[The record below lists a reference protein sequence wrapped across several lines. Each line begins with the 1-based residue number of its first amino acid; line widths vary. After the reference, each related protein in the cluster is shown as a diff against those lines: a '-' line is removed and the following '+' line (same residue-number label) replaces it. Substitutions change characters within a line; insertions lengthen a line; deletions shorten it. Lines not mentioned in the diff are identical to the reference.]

1 VLPGRSA
8 TRLSPLYWIYW
19 VVSVALNRSA
29 RTSSFM
35 FSGLLI
41 ILLPLIVGYLIPLHQ
56 SALRLINRLLSWIVY
71 VILFFMGISLAFLD
85 NLASNLLS
93 ILHYSAVSVVVIL
106 LCNIAALL
114 WLERKIP
121 WKNHHHQ
128 EKLPSRIAM
137 ALESLKLC
145 GVVVLGFLL
154 GLTGWSFLQHATE
167 ASEYTLI
174 FLLFLIG
181 IQLRNNGMT
190 LKQIVLNRR
199 GMMVAGGCRQFNGGG
214 VINAFILDLPL
225 KTGLAMASGF
235 GWYSLSG
242 ILLTESFG
250 PVIGSAAFFN
260 DLARELLAIMLIP
273 GLVRRSR
280 STALGLCGATSM
292 DFTLPVLQRS
302 GGLEMVPA
310 AIVHGFILS
319 LLVPV
324 LMAFFSA

>member
-1 VLPGRSA
+1 
-8 TRLSPLYWIYW
+8 
-19 VVSVALNRSA
+19 
-29 RTSSFM
+29 M

-41 ILLPLIVGYLIPLHQ
+41 ILLPLVIGYLIPLHRP
-56 SALRLINRLLSWIVY
+56 SALKLIARLLSWIVY

-85 NLASNLLS
+85 NLASNLLA
-93 ILHYSAVSVVVIL
+93 ILHYAAVSVVIIL
-106 LCNIAALL
+106 LCNIAALM
-114 WLERKIP
+114 WLEQKMP
-121 WKNHHHQ
+121 WKNHHRQ
-128 EKLPSRIAM
+128 EKLPSRLAM
-137 ALESLKLC
+137 ALESLQLC
-145 GVVVLGFLL
+145 GVVFIGFMI
-154 GLTGWSFLQHATE
+154 GLSGISFLQHATE

-190 LKQIVLNRR
+190 LRQIVLNRR
-199 GMMVAGGCRQFNGGG
+199 GMIVAVVVMVSSLLGGI
-214 VINAFILDLPL
+214 INAFILDLPL

-242 ILLTESFG
+242 ILLTESYG

-302 GGLEMVPA
+302 GGVEIVPA

-319 LLVPV
+319 LLVPI

>member
-1 VLPGRSA
+1 
-8 TRLSPLYWIYW
+8 
-19 VVSVALNRSA
+19 
-29 RTSSFM
+29 M

-41 ILLPLIVGYLIPLHQ
+41 ILLPLVIGYLIPLNQ
-56 SALRLINRLLSWIVY
+56 PSALKLITRLLSWIVY

-85 NLASNLLS
+85 NLASNLLA
-93 ILHYSAVSVVVIL
+93 ILHYAAVSVVIIL
-106 LCNIAALL
+106 LCNIAALM
-114 WLERKIP
+114 WLEQKMP
-121 WKNHHHQ
+121 WQNHHRQ
-128 EKLPSRIAM
+128 EKLPSRLAM
-137 ALESLKLC
+137 ALESLQLC
-145 GVVVLGFLL
+145 GVVLIGFLI
-154 GLTGWSFLQHATE
+154 GLSGLSFLQHATE

-190 LKQIVLNRR
+190 LRQIVLNRR
-199 GMMVAGGCRQFNGGG
+199 GMIVAVVVMVSSLLGG

-242 ILLTESFG
+242 ILLTESYG

-273 GLVRRSR
+273 GMVRRSR

-302 GGLEMVPA
+302 GGVEIVPA
-310 AIVHGFILS
+310 AIVHGFILN
-319 LLVPV
+319 LLVPI

>member
-1 VLPGRSA
+1 
-8 TRLSPLYWIYW
+8 
-19 VVSVALNRSA
+19 
-29 RTSSFM
+29 M

-41 ILLPLIVGYLIPLHQ
+41 ILLPLIVGYLIPLHRE
-56 SALRLINRLLSWIVY
+56 SALRLINRFLSWIVY

-85 NLASNLLS
+85 NLSANLLS
-93 ILHYSAVSVVVIL
+93 ILHYSIVTVVVIL
-106 LCNIAALL
+106 LCNIAALF
-114 WLERKIP
+114 WLERTIP
-121 WKNHHHQ
+121 WKNNHQQ

-199 GMMVAGGCRQFNGGG
+199 GMIVAIVVVASSMVAG
-214 VINAFILDLPL
+214 VINAVILDLPL
-225 KTGLAMASGF
+225 KTGMAMASGF

-260 DLARELLAIMLIP
+260 DLARELIAIMLIP

-302 GGLEMVPA
+302 GGLELVPA

>member
-1 VLPGRSA
+1 
-8 TRLSPLYWIYW
+8 
-19 VVSVALNRSA
+19 
-29 RTSSFM
+29 M

-41 ILLPLIVGYLIPLHQ
+41 ILLPLIVGYLIPLRRE
-56 SALRLINRLLSWIVY
+56 SALRLINRFLSWIVY

-85 NLASNLLS
+85 NLATNLLA
-93 ILHYSAVSVVVIL
+93 ILHYSAVTVVVIL
-106 LCNIAALL
+106 FCNIAALF
-114 WLERKIP
+114 WLERTIP
-121 WKNHHHQ
+121 WINHHHQ

-145 GVVVLGFLL
+145 GVVVLGFVL

-199 GMMVAGGCRQFNGGG
+199 GMIVAVIVVASSMVAG

-260 DLARELLAIMLIP
+260 DLARELIAIMLIP

>member
-1 VLPGRSA
+1 
-8 TRLSPLYWIYW
+8 
-19 VVSVALNRSA
+19 
-29 RTSSFM
+29 M

-41 ILLPLIVGYLIPLHQ
+41 ILLPLIAGYLIPLRRE
-56 SALRLINRLLSWIVY
+56 SALRLINRFLSWIVY

-85 NLASNLLS
+85 NLSANLLS
-93 ILHYSAVSVVVIL
+93 ILHYSVVTVVVIL
-106 LCNIAALL
+106 LCNIAALF
-114 WLERKIP
+114 WLERTIP
-121 WKNHHHQ
+121 WKNNHQQ

-154 GLTGWSFLQHATE
+154 GLTGWSFLHHATE

-199 GMMVAGGCRQFNGGG
+199 GMIVAIVVVASSMVAG
-214 VINAFILDLPL
+214 VINAVILDLPL

-260 DLARELLAIMLIP
+260 DLARELIAIMLIP

-302 GGLEMVPA
+302 GGLELVPA

>member
-1 VLPGRSA
+1 
-8 TRLSPLYWIYW
+8 
-19 VVSVALNRSA
+19 
-29 RTSSFM
+29 M

-41 ILLPLIVGYLIPLHQ
+41 ILLPLVIGYLIPLHRP
-56 SALRLINRLLSWIVY
+56 SALKLIARLLSWIVY

-85 NLASNLLS
+85 NLASNLLA
-93 ILHYSAVSVVVIL
+93 ILHYAAVSVVIIL
-106 LCNIAALL
+106 LCNIAALM
-114 WLERKIP
+114 WLEQKMP
-121 WKNHHHQ
+121 WQNHHRQ
-128 EKLPSRIAM
+128 EKLPSRLAM
-137 ALESLKLC
+137 ALESLQLC
-145 GVVVLGFLL
+145 GVVFIGFLI
-154 GLTGWSFLQHATE
+154 GLSGISFLQHATE

-190 LKQIVLNRR
+190 LRQIVLNRR
-199 GMMVAGGCRQFNGGG
+199 GMIVAVVVMVSSLLAGI
-214 VINAFILDLPL
+214 INAFILDLPL

-242 ILLTESFG
+242 ILLTESYG

-302 GGLEMVPA
+302 GGVEIVPA

-319 LLVPV
+319 LLVPI

>member
-1 VLPGRSA
+1 
-8 TRLSPLYWIYW
+8 
-19 VVSVALNRSA
+19 
-29 RTSSFM
+29 M

-41 ILLPLIVGYLIPLHQ
+41 ILIPLIVGYLIPLRQ
-56 SALRLINRLLSWIVY
+56 LSALKLINRLLSWIVY

-85 NLASNLLS
+85 NLATNLLS
-93 ILHYSAVSVVVIL
+93 ILHYSVITMGVIL
-106 LCNIAALL
+106 LCNIAALF
-114 WLERKIP
+114 WLERVIP

-145 GVVVLGFLL
+145 GVVVLGFML
-154 GLTGWSFLQHATE
+154 GLTGFAFLQHATE

-199 GMMVAGGCRQFNGGG
+199 GMMVAVIVVGSSLVGG

-225 KTGLAMASGF
+225 NTALAMASGF

-250 PVIGSAAFFN
+250 PVIGSATFFN
-260 DLARELLAIMLIP
+260 DLGRELIAIMLIP

-319 LLVPV
+319 LLVPIM
-324 LMAFFSA
+324 MAFFSA

>member
-1 VLPGRSA
+1 
-8 TRLSPLYWIYW
+8 
-19 VVSVALNRSA
+19 
-29 RTSSFM
+29 M

-41 ILLPLIVGYLIPLHQ
+41 ILLPLVIGYLIPLHRP
-56 SALRLINRLLSWIVY
+56 SALKLIAQLLSWIVY

-85 NLASNLLS
+85 NLASNLLA
-93 ILHYSAVSVVVIL
+93 ILHYAAVSVVIIL
-106 LCNIAALL
+106 LCNIAALM
-114 WLERKIP
+114 WLEQKMP
-121 WKNHHHQ
+121 WQNHHRQ
-128 EKLPSRIAM
+128 EKLPSRLAM
-137 ALESLKLC
+137 ALESLQLC
-145 GVVVLGFLL
+145 GVVFIGFMI
-154 GLTGWSFLQHATE
+154 GLSGISFLQHATE

-190 LKQIVLNRR
+190 LRQIVLNRR
-199 GMMVAGGCRQFNGGG
+199 GMIVAVVVMVSSLLGGI
-214 VINAFILDLPL
+214 INAFILDLPL

-242 ILLTESFG
+242 ILLTESYG

-302 GGLEMVPA
+302 GGVEIVPA

-319 LLVPV
+319 LLVPI

>member
-1 VLPGRSA
+1 
-8 TRLSPLYWIYW
+8 
-19 VVSVALNRSA
+19 
-29 RTSSFM
+29 M

-41 ILLPLIVGYLIPLHQ
+41 ILVPLIVGYLIPLHHNA
-56 SALRLINRLLSWIVY
+56 ALKLINRLLSWIVY

-85 NLASNLLS
+85 NLATNLLA
-93 ILHYSAVSVVVIL
+93 IFHYSAVSIVVIL

-114 WLERKIP
+114 WLERALP
-121 WKNHHHQ
+121 WRHNHQQ
-128 EKLPSRIAM
+128 EKLPSRVAM

-145 GVVVLGFLL
+145 GVVIIGFIV
-154 GLTGWSFLQHATE
+154 GLSGLAFLQHASE

-174 FLLFLIG
+174 ILLFLIG

-199 GMMVAGGCRQFNGGG
+199 GMIVAVVVLLSSLAGGI
-214 VINAFILDLPL
+214 INAFILDLPF

-242 ILLTESFG
+242 ILLTESYG

-260 DLARELLAIMLIP
+260 DLGRELIAIMLIP
-273 GLVRRSR
+273 ALVRRSR

-292 DFTLPVLQRS
+292 DFTLPVLQRT

-310 AIVHGFILS
+310 AIVHGFVLS
-319 LLVPV
+319 LLVPI

>member
-1 VLPGRSA
+1 
-8 TRLSPLYWIYW
+8 
-19 VVSVALNRSA
+19 
-29 RTSSFM
+29 M

-41 ILLPLIVGYLIPLHQ
+41 ILLPLVVGYLIPLRQ
-56 SALRLINRLLSWIVY
+56 PSALKLITRLLSWIVY

-85 NLASNLLS
+85 NLASNLLA
-93 ILHYSAVSVVVIL
+93 ILHYAAVSVVIIM
-106 LCNIAALL
+106 LCNIAALM
-114 WLERKIP
+114 WLEQKMP
-121 WKNHHHQ
+121 WQNNHRQ

-137 ALESLKLC
+137 ALESLQLC
-145 GVVVLGFLL
+145 GVVLVGFLI
-154 GLTGWSFLQHATE
+154 GLSGLSFLQHVTE

-190 LKQIVLNRR
+190 LRQIVLNRR
-199 GMMVAGGCRQFNGGG
+199 GMIVAVVVMVSSLLGG

-242 ILLTESFG
+242 ILLTESYG

-302 GGLEMVPA
+302 GGVEIVPA

-319 LLVPV
+319 LLVPI
-324 LMAFFSA
+324 LMALFSA

>member
-1 VLPGRSA
+1 
-8 TRLSPLYWIYW
+8 
-19 VVSVALNRSA
+19 
-29 RTSSFM
+29 M

-41 ILLPLIVGYLIPLHQ
+41 ILLPLVIGYLIPLHRP
-56 SALRLINRLLSWIVY
+56 SALKLIARLLSWIVY

-85 NLASNLLS
+85 NLASNLLA
-93 ILHYSAVSVVVIL
+93 ILHYAAVSVVIIL
-106 LCNIAALL
+106 LCNIAALM
-114 WLERKIP
+114 WLEQKMP
-121 WKNHHHQ
+121 WQNHHRQ
-128 EKLPSRIAM
+128 EKLPSRLVM
-137 ALESLKLC
+137 ALESLQLC
-145 GVVVLGFLL
+145 GVVFIGFMI
-154 GLTGWSFLQHATE
+154 GLSGISFLQHATE

-190 LKQIVLNRR
+190 LRQIVLNRR
-199 GMMVAGGCRQFNGGG
+199 GMIVAVVVMVSSLLGGI
-214 VINAFILDLPL
+214 INAFILDLPL

-242 ILLTESFG
+242 ILLTESYG

-302 GGLEMVPA
+302 GGVEIVPA

-319 LLVPV
+319 LLVPI

>member
-1 VLPGRSA
+1 
-8 TRLSPLYWIYW
+8 
-19 VVSVALNRSA
+19 
-29 RTSSFM
+29 M

-41 ILLPLIVGYLIPLHQ
+41 ILLPLIVGYLIPLRRE
-56 SALRLINRLLSWIVY
+56 SALRLINRFLSWIVY

-85 NLASNLLS
+85 NLATNLLS
-93 ILHYSAVSVVVIL
+93 ILHYSAVTAVVIL
-106 LCNIAALL
+106 ACNIAALF
-114 WLERKIP
+114 WLERSIP
-121 WKNHHHQ
+121 WKNTHHQ

-199 GMMVAGGCRQFNGGG
+199 GMMVAVIVVVSSLVAG
-214 VINAFILDLPL
+214 VINAFILGLPL

-260 DLARELLAIMLIP
+260 DLARELIAIMLIP
-273 GLVRRSR
+273 GLIGRSR

-310 AIVHGFILS
+310 AIVHGFVLS
-319 LLVPV
+319 LLVPL
-324 LMAFFSA
+324 LMALFSA

>member
-1 VLPGRSA
+1 ML
-8 TRLSPLYWIYW
+8 
-19 VVSVALNRSA
+19 
-29 RTSSFM
+29 
-35 FSGLLI
+35 SGLLI
-41 ILLPLIVGYLIPLHQ
+41 ILVPLIAGYLIPLKNTA
-56 SALRLINRLLSWIVY
+56 ALKTINRLLSWIVY

-85 NLASNLLS
+85 NLSSNLLA
-93 ILHYSAVSVVVIL
+93 IFHYSAVSVVVIL
-106 LCNIAALL
+106 LCNCAALF
-114 WLERKIP
+114 WLDKSLP
-121 WKNHHHQ
+121 WRHNHHQ

-145 GVVVLGFLL
+145 GVVVLGFAL
-154 GLTGWSFLQHATE
+154 GLTGMNFLIHATE

-190 LKQIVLNRR
+190 LRQIVLNRR
-199 GMMVAGGCRQFNGGG
+199 GMIVAVLVVGSSLIGG
-214 VINAFILDLPL
+214 VINAFILDLPIR
-225 KTGLAMASGF
+225 TSLAMASGF

-242 ILLTESFG
+242 ILMTESYG
-250 PVIGSAAFFN
+250 PVIGSATFFN
-260 DLARELLAIMLIP
+260 DLARELVAIMLIP

-280 STALGLCGATSM
+280 SAALGLCGATSM

-319 LLVPV
+319 LLVPL
-324 LMAFFSA
+324 LMALFAA

>member
-1 VLPGRSA
+1 
-8 TRLSPLYWIYW
+8 
-19 VVSVALNRSA
+19 
-29 RTSSFM
+29 M

-41 ILLPLIVGYLIPLHQ
+41 ILLPLIAGYLIPLRHNA
-56 SALRLINRLLSWIVY
+56 ALKLINRLLSWMVY
-71 VILFFMGISLAFLD
+71 LILFFMGISLSFLD
-85 NLASNLLS
+85 NLASNLLA
-93 ILHYSAVSVVVIL
+93 IFHYSAVSISVIL
-106 LCNIAALL
+106 LCNIVALL
-114 WLERKIP
+114 WLERSLP
-121 WKNHHHQ
+121 WRHNHQQ

-145 GVVVLGFLL
+145 GVVVAGFLL
-154 GLTGWSFLQHATE
+154 GLSGFSLLQHATE

-174 FLLFLIG
+174 LLLLLVG
-181 IQLRNNGMT
+181 IQLRNSGMT
-190 LKQIVLNRR
+190 LRQIILNRR
-199 GMMVAGGCRQFNGGG
+199 GMIVAVVVVASSLFGGL
-214 VINAFILDLPL
+214 INAFILDLPI
-225 KTGLAMASGF
+225 KTALAMASGF

-242 ILLTESFG
+242 ILLTESYG

-260 DLARELLAIMLIP
+260 DLARELIAIMLIP

-292 DFTLPVLQRS
+292 DFTLPVLQRT

-319 LLVPV
+319 LLVPI

>member
-1 VLPGRSA
+1 
-8 TRLSPLYWIYW
+8 
-19 VVSVALNRSA
+19 
-29 RTSSFM
+29 M

-41 ILLPLIVGYLIPLHQ
+41 ILLPLIVGYLIPLHRE
-56 SALRLINRLLSWIVY
+56 SALRLINRFLSWIVY

-85 NLASNLLS
+85 NLSANLLS
-93 ILHYSAVSVVVIL
+93 ILHYSVVTVVVIL
-106 LCNIAALL
+106 LCNIAALF
-114 WLERKIP
+114 WLERTIP
-121 WKNHHHQ
+121 WKNNHQQ

-154 GLTGWSFLQHATE
+154 GLSGWSFLQHATE

-199 GMMVAGGCRQFNGGG
+199 GMIVAIVVVASSLVAG
-214 VINAFILDLPL
+214 VINALILDLPL

-260 DLARELLAIMLIP
+260 DLARELIAIMLIP

-302 GGLEMVPA
+302 GGLELVPA

>member
-1 VLPGRSA
+1 
-8 TRLSPLYWIYW
+8 
-19 VVSVALNRSA
+19 
-29 RTSSFM
+29 M

-41 ILLPLIVGYLIPLHQ
+41 ILLPLIVGYLIPLHRE
-56 SALRLINRLLSWIVY
+56 SALRLINRFLSWIVY

-85 NLASNLLS
+85 NLSANLLS
-93 ILHYSAVSVVVIL
+93 ILHYSVVTVVIIL
-106 LCNIAALL
+106 LCNIAALF
-114 WLERKIP
+114 WLERTIP
-121 WKNHHHQ
+121 WKNNHQQ

-199 GMMVAGGCRQFNGGG
+199 GMIVAIVVVASSMVAG
-214 VINAFILDLPL
+214 VINAVILDLPL

-260 DLARELLAIMLIP
+260 DLARELIAIMLIP

-302 GGLEMVPA
+302 GGLELVPA